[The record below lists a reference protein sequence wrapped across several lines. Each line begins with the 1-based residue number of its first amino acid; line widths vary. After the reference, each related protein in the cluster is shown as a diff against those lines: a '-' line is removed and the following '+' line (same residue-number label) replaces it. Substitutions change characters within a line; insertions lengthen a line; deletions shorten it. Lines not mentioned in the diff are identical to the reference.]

1 CELVLTTLGRVGG
14 PAIRYRT
21 GDLVRPCWDHPQ
33 SVSTGHVWLDG
44 GVISRADD
52 MVVIRGVNIFP
63 SSIESIVR
71 GVEGCGEYQI
81 VISKR
86 GEMDQIRL
94 DVECDQPVSQQL
106 SDALAVQLG
115 LRVPV
120 RQVPDA
126 SLPRSHA
133 KSKRLVDER

>member
-1 CELVLTTLGRVGG
+1 PTIAAK
-14 PAIRYRT
+14 PADRIR
-21 GDLVRPCWDHPQ
+21 HP
-33 SVSTGHVWLDG
+33 
-44 GVISRADD
+44 
-52 MVVIRGVNIFP
+52 
-63 SSIESIVR
+63 IES
-71 GVEGCGEYQI
+71 
-81 VISKR
+81 
-86 GEMDQIRL
+86 DPFH
-94 DVECDQPVSQQL
+94 PVSQQL